1 MRASIIHDFQV
12 LLKTEEKKGLGR
24 RGEGG
29 GSGEHHILTHTKT
42 LTASME
48 QLGRA
53 NFPLGVV
60 ITERLRAG
68 DEPEGSAAAPS
79 TREQTPGSDHRAV
92 VKVPKVLQQTAAFQK
107 LISVIPKPS

>member
-12 LLKTEEKKGLGR
+12 LLKTEEKNGLGR
-24 RGEGG
+24 RREEGG

-42 LTASME
+42 PTASME
-48 QLGRA
+48 QLGRT

-79 TREQTPGSDHRAV
+79 TGEQNTR
-92 VKVPKVLQQTAAFQK
+92 
-107 LISVIPKPS
+107 I